1 MPKYKY
7 TAVNVKKEKFTGTF
21 IAENEQ
27 DLTEQLAKQNLFLVS
42 CSVYS
47 DKTPSSFWTLGTGK
61 VSYEEL
67 AGFCRQFATMLG
79 AGISIIDSLENIIN
93 QPFSSFFKKIMER
106 VYEDVRTG
114 KMLAEAVDSHKKVFP
129 NFFRSMLYI
138 GEESGRLEQVLL
150 SLADYYDRDC
160 KLKKQVKSALAY
172 PIMLGVLLIGI
183 VLLMMLFVIPTFRS
197 AMDKMNVKITGITAV
212 VYDLSDFMLANWRII
227 LLVIF
232 AVVGLLLLFGLTKK
246 GKYFY
251 SMLKVKMPFIGP
263 VTIDLITARFARGF
277 ALLISSGMDA
287 VEALKVINV
296 VLDNVYVEK
305 KFAIAVE
312 NVCQGMSLT
321 EAFKQQKIFPD
332 MLIQMIN
339 VGEKTAGLEEVL
351 NKSFSYFDDKAERAL
366 TSLAAK
372 IQPIMIIIMGVVV
385 GVMFIAVY
393 SPMLDIM
400 NNIGNISSP
409 DIPNY

>member
-27 DLTEQLAKQNLFLVS
+27 DLSEQLAKQSLYLVS
-42 CSVYS
+42 CSIYS
-47 DKTPSSFWTLGTGK
+47 DKTPSSFWTLGSGK

-67 AGFCRQFATMLG
+67 AAFCRQFATMLN
-79 AGISIIDSLENIIN
+79 AGITIIDSLESLIQ

-106 VYEDVRTG
+106 VYEDVRSG
-114 KMLAEAVDSHKKVFP
+114 KMLAEAVDTHKKVFP

-138 GEESGRLEQVLL
+138 GEESGKLEQVLL
-150 SLADYYDRDC
+150 SLADYYERDC
-160 KLKKQVKSALAY
+160 KLKKQVKSAMAY

-183 VLLMMLFVIPTFRS
+183 IALMMLFVVPTFRS
-197 AMDKMNVKITGITAV
+197 AMGKMDVEVTGLTAV
-212 VYDLSDFMLANWRII
+212 VYDMSDFFLSEWRTIV
-227 LLVIF
+227 LVLF
-232 AVVGLLLLFGLTKK
+232 VVVGGLLLFGLTKK

-251 SMLKVKMPFIGP
+251 SMLKVKLPLIGP
-263 VTIDLITARFARGF
+263 VTTDMITARFARGF

-296 VLDNVYVEK
+296 VLDNPYIEK
-305 KFAIAVE
+305 KFANAVDC
-312 NVCQGMSLT
+312 VCQGMSLT
-321 EAFKQQKIFPD
+321 EAFKQQKMFPD
-332 MLIQMIN
+332 MLIQMIS
-339 VGEKTAGLEEVL
+339 VGEKTAGLEQVL
-351 NKSFSYFDDKAERAL
+351 NRSFNYFDDKAERAL
-366 TSLAAK
+366 TSVAAK

-385 GVMFIAVY
+385 GAMFLAVY

-400 NNIGNISSP
+400 NNIGNVGSY
-409 DIPNY
+409 DVPNV